1 MIIVIIC
8 LIKVEF
14 YVFYIKINFN
24 IKIRLVGINV
34 YEEKLRKIW
43 VFLYLLVCLS
53 IGYLIKFFFFKDIKR
68 IKFNWFIF

>member
-34 YEEKLRKIW
+34 YEEKLRKIG

-53 IGYLIKFFFFKDIKR
+53 IGYLIKFFFF
-68 IKFNWFIF
+68 

>member
-24 IKIRLVGINV
+24 IKIRLVGGKI
-34 YEEKLRKIW
+34 EKNRSFFIFVSMFEYWIFNKI
-43 VFLYLLVCLS
+43 
-53 IGYLIKFFFFKDIKR
+53 FFFFKDIKR
-68 IKFNWFIF
+68 IKFN